1 MIQRIPGGRYIIGNP
16 PSQPPPPACTACNDS
31 GVVTFPEG
39 EIACPMCRS
48 GVPMYRPRI
57 VNIPCESC
65 GVGIE
70 SCECDQ

>member
-1 MIQRIPGGRYIIGNP
+1 MSRIIPIPGGRFIIGNP
-16 PSQPPPPACTACNDS
+16 PSQPACTVCTDA
-31 GVVTFPEG
+31 GTIVFPEG

-48 GVPMYRPRI
+48 GVPMYRPRL
-57 VNIPCESC
+57 VTIPCEAC